1 MKITEFFDRGEFV
14 VTAEVGPPK
23 GFHAEGVVEEAK
35 TYLSGITAVNV
46 TDNQSSVMRMGS
58 LATCKL
64 LKDAG
69 LTPIY
74 QLTCRDRNRIA
85 HAGLTPIFQMTCRD
99 RNRIALESDLLS
111 AAAFGIENLLCLTGD
126 HTKLGDHPGAKPV
139 FDLDSV
145 SLLHTVRL
153 LESGKDLGGND
164 LVGEPPKFAKGAVV
178 SPCSDSVDAQ
188 LAKMERKVLAGAEYF
203 QTQAVF
209 EPEKFISFMEKA
221 KQFGKPVQLGV
232 IIPKNAGMCRYMNK
246 NVAGVHVPDDMLN
259 ELAADKERAKAG
271 ITGVEIAARVIK
283 ECRPY
288 CQGLHIMALGW
299 ERHVPA
305 LLEQAGL

>member
-1 MKITEFFDRGEFV
+1 MRITELFDNGQFV

-23 GFHAEGVVEEAK
+23 GCHMEHVVEEAK
-35 TYLSGITAVNV
+35 EYLSGITAVNI

-58 LATCKL
+58 FPACVM
-64 LKDAG
+64 LKNAG
-69 LTPIY
+69 LTPIL

-85 HAGLTPIFQMTCRD
+85 LQS
-99 RNRIALESDLLS
+99 ELLG
-111 AAAFGIENLLCLTGD
+111 AAALGIDNILCLTGD
-126 HTKLGDHPGAKPV
+126 HTKMGDHPGAKPV

-145 SLLHTVRL
+145 SLLHTVSQ
-153 LESGKDLGGND
+153 LEKGVDLAGNP
-164 LVGEPPKFAKGAVV
+164 LVGEAPKFAKGAVV

-188 LAKMERKVLAGAEYF
+188 LAKMERKVMAGAEYF

-209 EPEKFISFMEKA
+209 DSEKFISFMEKA

-232 IIPKNAGMCRYMNK
+232 IIPKSAGMAKFMNN
-246 NVAGVHVPDDMLN
+246 NVAGVHVPQWMID
-259 ELAADKERAKAG
+259 ELAADKEKAKAG
-271 ITGVEIAARVIK
+271 ITGVELAAKVIK

-299 ERHVPA
+299 EAKVPE
-305 LLEQAGL
+305 LLKLAGI

>member
-1 MKITEFFDRGEFV
+1 MRITELFDNGEFV

-23 GFHAEGVVEEAK
+23 GIHVDHLVEEAK
-35 TYLSGITAVNV
+35 EYLSGITAVNV

-58 LATCKL
+58 LPACVA
-64 LKDAG
+64 LKNAG
-69 LTPIY
+69 LTPIL

-85 HAGLTPIFQMTCRD
+85 LQS
-99 RNRIALESDLLS
+99 ELLG
-111 AAAFGIENLLCLTGD
+111 AAMLGIENILCLTGD
-126 HTKLGDHPGAKPV
+126 HTKMGDHPGAKPV

-145 SLLHTVRL
+145 SLLHTVCQ
-153 LESGKDLGGND
+153 LEKGVDLGGQE

-188 LAKMERKVLAGAEYF
+188 LAKMERKVMAGAEYF

-209 EPEKFISFMEKA
+209 DSEKFISFMEKA

-232 IIPKNAGMCRYMNK
+232 IIPKSAGMAKFMNN
-246 NVAGVHVPDDMLN
+246 NVAGVHVPQWMID
-259 ELAADKERAKAG
+259 ELAADKEKAKAG
-271 ITGVEIAARVIK
+271 ITGVELAAKVIK

-299 ERHVPA
+299 EAKVPE
-305 LLEQAGL
+305 LLKLAGI

>member
-1 MKITEFFDRGEFV
+1 MRITELFDNGQFV

-23 GFHAEGVVEEAK
+23 GIDVSHVVAEAK
-35 TYLSGITAVNV
+35 EYLSGITAVNV

-58 LATCKL
+58 LPACVA
-64 LKDAG
+64 LKNAG
-69 LTPIY
+69 LTPIL

-85 HAGLTPIFQMTCRD
+85 LQS
-99 RNRIALESDLLS
+99 ELLG
-111 AAAFGIENLLCLTGD
+111 AAMLGIENILCLTGD
-126 HTKLGDHPGAKPV
+126 HTKMGDHPGAKPV

-145 SLLHTVRL
+145 SLLHTACQ
-153 LESGKDLGGND
+153 LEKGVDLSGNA
-164 LVGEPPKFAKGAVV
+164 LVGEAPKFAKGAVV

-188 LAKMERKVLAGAEYF
+188 LAKMERKVMAGAEYF

-209 EPEKFISFMEKA
+209 DSEKFISFMEKA

-232 IIPKNAGMCRYMNK
+232 IIPKSAGMAKFMNN
-246 NVAGVHVPDDMLN
+246 NVAGVNVPQWMID
-259 ELAADKERAKAG
+259 ELAADKEKAKAG
-271 ITGVEIAARVIK
+271 ITGVELAAKVIK

-299 ERHVPA
+299 EAKVPE
-305 LLEQAGL
+305 LLKLAGI

>member
-1 MKITEFFDRGEFV
+1 MRITELFDNGEFV

-23 GFHAEGVVEEAK
+23 GIHLEHLVEEAK
-35 TYLSGITAVNV
+35 EHLSGITAVNV

-58 LATCKL
+58 LPTCVA
-64 LKDAG
+64 LKNAG
-69 LTPIY
+69 LTPIL

-85 HAGLTPIFQMTCRD
+85 LQ
-99 RNRIALESDLLS
+99 SDLLG
-111 AAAFGIENLLCLTGD
+111 AAMLGIDNILCLTGD
-126 HTKLGDHPGAKPV
+126 HTKMGDHPGAKPV

-145 SLLHTVRL
+145 SLLHTVCQ
-153 LESGKDLGGND
+153 LEKGVDLAGNA

-188 LAKMERKVLAGAEYF
+188 LAKMERKVMAGAEYF
-203 QTQAVF
+203 HTQAVF
-209 EPEKFISFMEKA
+209 DSEKFISFMEKA

-232 IIPKNAGMCRYMNK
+232 IIPKNAGMCKFMNK
-246 NVAGVHVPDDMLN
+246 NVAGVHVPQWMID

-271 ITGVEIAARVIK
+271 ITGVELAAKVIK

-299 ERHVPA
+299 EAKVPE
-305 LLEQAGL
+305 LIKLAGL

>member
-1 MKITEFFDRGEFV
+1 MRITELFDNGEFV

-23 GFHAEGVVEEAK
+23 GIHIDHMVEEAK
-35 TYLSGITAVNV
+35 AYLSGITAVNV

-58 LATCKL
+58 LPACVA
-64 LKDAG
+64 LKNAG
-69 LTPIY
+69 LTPIL

-85 HAGLTPIFQMTCRD
+85 LQS
-99 RNRIALESDLLS
+99 ELLG
-111 AAAFGIENLLCLTGD
+111 AAMLGIENILCLTGD
-126 HTKLGDHPGAKPV
+126 HTKMGDHPGAKPV

-145 SLLHTVRL
+145 SLLHTVCQ
-153 LESGKDLGGND
+153 LEKGVDLGGQE

-188 LAKMERKVLAGAEYF
+188 LAKMERKVMAGAEYF

-209 EPEKFISFMEKA
+209 DSEKFISFMEKA

-232 IIPKNAGMCRYMNK
+232 IIPKSAGMAKFMNN
-246 NVAGVHVPDDMLN
+246 NVAGVHVPQWMID
-259 ELAADKERAKAG
+259 ELAADKEKAKAG
-271 ITGVEIAARVIK
+271 ITGVELAAKVIK

-299 ERHVPA
+299 EAKVPE
-305 LLEQAGL
+305 LLKLAGI

>member
-1 MKITEFFDRGEFV
+1 MRITELFDNGQFV

-23 GFHAEGVVEEAK
+23 GIHLEHLVEEAT

-46 TDNQSSVMRMGS
+46 TDNQSSVMRTS
-58 LATCKL
+58 TLATCVA
-64 LKDAG
+64 LKNAG

-74 QLTCRDRNRIA
+74 QA
-85 HAGLTPIFQMTCRD
+85 TCRD
-99 RNRIALESDLLS
+99 RNRIALQSDLLG
-111 AAAFGIENLLCLTGD
+111 AAAMGIENILCLTGD
-126 HTKLGDHPGAKPV
+126 HTKMGDHPGAKPV

-145 SLLHTVRL
+145 SLLHTVCQ
-153 LESGKDLGGND
+153 LEKGVDLGGNE
-164 LVGEPPKFAKGAVV
+164 LVGEAPKFAKGAVV

-188 LAKMERKVLAGAEYF
+188 LAKMERKVMAGAEYF

-209 EPEKFISFMEKA
+209 DSEKFISFMEKA

-232 IIPKNAGMCRYMNK
+232 IIPKSAGMAKFMNK
-246 NVAGVHVPDDMLN
+246 NVAGVHVPQWMID
-259 ELAADKERAKAG
+259 ELAADKEKAKAG
-271 ITGVEIAARVIK
+271 ITGVELAAKVIK

-299 ERHVPA
+299 EAKVPE
-305 LLEQAGL
+305 LLKMAGI

>member
-1 MKITEFFDRGEFV
+1 MRITELFDNGQFV

-23 GFHAEGVVEEAK
+23 GCHMDHVVEEAK
-35 TYLSGITAVNV
+35 EYLSGITAVNI

-58 LATCKL
+58 FPACVM
-64 LKDAG
+64 LKNAG
-69 LTPIY
+69 LTPIL

-85 HAGLTPIFQMTCRD
+85 LQS
-99 RNRIALESDLLS
+99 ELLG
-111 AAAFGIENLLCLTGD
+111 AAALGIDNILCLTGD
-126 HTKLGDHPGAKPV
+126 HTKMGDHPGAKPV

-145 SLLHTVRL
+145 SLLHTVCQ
-153 LESGKDLGGND
+153 LEKGLDLAGNP

-178 SPCSDSVDAQ
+178 SPCSDSIDAQ
-188 LAKMERKVLAGAEYF
+188 LAKMERKVMAGAEYF

-209 EPEKFISFMEKA
+209 DSEKFIAFAEKA

-232 IIPKNAGMCRYMNK
+232 IIPKSAGMAKFMNN
-246 NVAGVHVPDDMLN
+246 NVAGVHVPQWMID
-259 ELAADKERAKAG
+259 ELAADKEKAKAG
-271 ITGVEIAARVIK
+271 ITGVELAAKVIK

-299 ERHVPA
+299 EAKVPE
-305 LLEQAGL
+305 LLKLAGI

>member
-1 MKITEFFDRGEFV
+1 MRITELFDNGQFV

-23 GFHAEGVVEEAK
+23 GIQVDHLVEEAK

-58 LATCKL
+58 LPACVA
-64 LKDAG
+64 LKNAG
-69 LTPIY
+69 LTPIL

-85 HAGLTPIFQMTCRD
+85 LQS
-99 RNRIALESDLLS
+99 ELLG
-111 AAAFGIENLLCLTGD
+111 AAMLGIDNILCLTGD
-126 HTKLGDHPGAKPV
+126 HTTMGDHKQAKPV

-145 SLLHTVRL
+145 SLLHTVCQ
-153 LESGKDLGGND
+153 LEKGVDLGGNP

-188 LAKMERKVLAGAEYF
+188 LAKMERKVMAGADYF
-203 QTQAVF
+203 QTQAVY

-221 KQFGKPVQLGV
+221 KQFGKPVQLGIV
-232 IIPKNAGMCRYMNK
+232 IPKSAGMAKFMNN
-246 NVAGVHVPDDMLN
+246 NVAGIHIPQDMID
-259 ELAADKERAKAG
+259 ELAADKEKAKAG
-271 ITGVEIAARVIK
+271 ITGIEIAARVIR
-283 ECRPY
+283 ECKPY

-299 ERHVPA
+299 ESKVPD
-305 LLEQAGL
+305 LLKLAGL

>member
-23 GFHAEGVVEEAK
+23 GCHAEGIVEEAK

-69 LTPIY
+69 LTPI
-74 QLTCRDRNRIA
+74 
-85 HAGLTPIFQMTCRD
+85 FQMTCRD

-111 AAAFGIENLLCLTGD
+111 AAAFGIENILCLTGD

-145 SLLHTVRL
+145 SLLR
-153 LESGKDLGGND
+153 
-164 LVGEPPKFAKGAVV
+164 
-178 SPCSDSVDAQ
+178 
-188 LAKMERKVLAGAEYF
+188 R
-203 QTQAVF
+203 
-209 EPEKFISFMEKA
+209 
-221 KQFGKPVQLGV
+221 
-232 IIPKNAGMCRYMNK
+232 
-246 NVAGVHVPDDMLN
+246 
-259 ELAADKERAKAG
+259 ELANLNKDA
-271 ITGVEIAARVIK
+271 
-283 ECRPY
+283 
-288 CQGLHIMALGW
+288 ALGYVFYRNHC
-299 ERHVPA
+299 ERSANALGENEFVRRLVQSHFGADARLRVDRLAETLRVPA
-305 LLEQAGL
+305 TLIRSALDASPDYAIEGGDSYRRV

>member
-1 MKITEFFDRGEFV
+1 MRITELFDKGEFV

-23 GFHAEGVVEEAK
+23 GIHLGHLVEEAK
-35 TYLSGITAVNV
+35 EYLSGITAVNV
-46 TDNQSSVMRMGS
+46 TDNQSSVMRTS
-58 LATCKL
+58 TLATCAM
-64 LKDAG
+64 LKNAG

-74 QLTCRDRNRIA
+74 QATCRDRNR
-85 HAGLTPIFQMTCRD
+85 L
-99 RNRIALESDLLS
+99 ALQSDLLG
-111 AAAFGIENLLCLTGD
+111 AAALGIENILCLTGD
-126 HTKLGDHPGAKPV
+126 HTKMGDHPGAKPV

-145 SLLHTVRL
+145 SLLHTAAT
-153 LESGKDLGGND
+153 LEKGLDLAGNE

-178 SPCSDSVDAQ
+178 SPISDSVDAQ
-188 LAKMERKVLAGAEYF
+188 LAKMERKVMAGADYF

-209 EPEKFISFMEKA
+209 ESEKFIEFMEKA

-232 IIPKNAGMCRYMNK
+232 IIPKNAGMCKFMNR
-246 NVAGVHVPDDMLN
+246 NVAGVHVPQYMID

-271 ITGVEIAARVIK
+271 ITGVEIAAKIIK

-299 ERHVPA
+299 EAKVPE
-305 LLEQAGL
+305 LMKLAGI

>member
-1 MKITEFFDRGEFV
+1 MRITELFDNGEFV

-23 GFHAEGVVEEAK
+23 GIHLEHMVDEAK
-35 TYLSGITAVNV
+35 EYLSGITAVNV

-58 LATCKL
+58 LPTCVA
-64 LKDAG
+64 LKNAG
-69 LTPIY
+69 LTPIL

-85 HAGLTPIFQMTCRD
+85 LQS
-99 RNRIALESDLLS
+99 ELLG
-111 AAAFGIENLLCLTGD
+111 AAALGIDNILCLTGD
-126 HTKLGDHPGAKPV
+126 HTKMGDHPGAKPV

-145 SLLHTVRL
+145 SLLHTVCQ
-153 LESGKDLGGND
+153 LEKGVDLAGNA
-164 LVGEPPKFAKGAVV
+164 LIGEPPKFAKGAVV

-188 LAKMERKVLAGAEYF
+188 LAKMERKVMAGAEYF

-209 EPEKFISFMEKA
+209 DSEKFISFMEKA

-232 IIPKNAGMCRYMNK
+232 IIPKNAGMCKFMNK
-246 NVAGVHVPDDMLN
+246 NVAGVHVPQWMID

-271 ITGVEIAARVIK
+271 ITGVELAAKVIK

-299 ERHVPA
+299 EAKVPELMKLA
-305 LLEQAGL
+305 EI